1 MFNLQCLYIHLHIS
15 VHSNR
20 KKNKQLNK
28 PTIAIFDLNIKI
40 HDKKITIKMTV
51 LQHK

>member
-1 MFNLQCLYIHLHIS
+1 MFIYTFTYFSTFKQE
-15 VHSNR
+15 
-20 KKNKQLNK
+20 KNKQLNK